1 MKDINS
7 NTCSITAQD
16 AMLGQINKMMR
27 TFVVQAEAFEKLKRG
42 GNQNIKV
49 DHISRTHRRS
59 SHSWKRSSS
68 YAGGGNT
75 NDSKR
80 KNESEA
86 RRATWQQKRPKA
98 WVLQPRKYP
107 NTKRFGR
114 NE

>member
-1 MKDINS
+1 MAVAKQLSAILNS
-7 NTCSITAQD
+7 TTT
-16 AMLGQINKMMR
+16 GY
-27 TFVVQAEAFEKLKRG
+27 
-42 GNQNIKV
+42 IK
-49 DHISRTHRRS
+49 
-59 SHSWKRSSS
+59 
-68 YAGGGNT
+68 